1 MGIRSLINR
10 ILNTIRKT
18 FGLVWILLAPVV
30 LYLIITTALEAIAKT
45 DKAIASAATETA
57 KATAEAARTNAVL
70 QWGIIIVIFLPIAVG
85 LVIFGKYALGG
96 EYSVNTQ
103 PQSEMV

>member
-1 MGIRSLINR
+1 MNI
-10 ILNTIRKT
+10 IRKI
-18 FGLVWILLAPVV
+18 FGLVWILLAPTV

-45 DKAIASAATETA
+45 DKTIAAAVTETA
-57 KATAEAARTNAVL
+57 KAAAEAARTNAVL

-103 PQSEMV
+103 LQNNMV